1 MFFVHEDILSG
12 GTTVESVLSQEEFI
26 RRRVG
31 DIDDEEIEN
40 YRSFFGFK
48 LPDESILKEASG
60 QFQRFDITLIPY
72 RGNADVTVMSLQ
84 FLEDALQN
92 LLFRVYVPIGRLW
105 ANEVDRLLNLFRE
118 YH

>member
-40 YRSFFGFK
+40 YRSFFG
-48 LPDESILKEASG
+48 
-60 QFQRFDITLIPY
+60 
-72 RGNADVTVMSLQ
+72 
-84 FLEDALQN
+84 
-92 LLFRVYVPIGRLW
+92 
-105 ANEVDRLLNLFRE
+105 RE
-118 YH
+118 YS